1 MKRGLTNRA
10 LSLLLVL
17 SLLLGL
23 APAVYASGGGERTVT
38 FEEAS
43 SDSVTAGT
51 DIDHFFLL

>member
-43 SDSVTAGT
+43 SDSVTA
-51 DIDHFFLL
+51 DLKL